1 MLMGGTVR
9 DIADGEELGEI
20 IKDAT
25 NQPKELPPL
34 WVFHDLRLSLPHRV
48 GQVLRRV
55 FASTGKMSCLH
66 ETSFPAVFCAHP

>member
-34 WVFHDLRLSLPHRV
+34 RVFHDLRLSLPHRV
-48 GQVLRRV
+48 G
-55 FASTGKMSCLH
+55 
-66 ETSFPAVFCAHP
+66 